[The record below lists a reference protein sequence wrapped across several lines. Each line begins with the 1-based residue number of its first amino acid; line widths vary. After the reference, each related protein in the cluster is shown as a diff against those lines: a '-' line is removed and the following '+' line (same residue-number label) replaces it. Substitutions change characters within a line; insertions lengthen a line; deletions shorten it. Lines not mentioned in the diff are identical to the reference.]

1 MVRPSTQPSSRR
13 RAAKAPAHGAKPEAL
28 APRNPIVGSLPVCCA
43 DVLMGHVA
51 VALTISVMNS
61 RRLIAAPEA
70 LRGHRTDLLFS
81 LEGVDDRGDVRF
93 RSQADI
99 CGATSDVCYY
109 PNSDRESRHPQTI
122 MSALPPK
129 ADMCSAQ
136 AHVCF
141 GPIADT
147 AMERLRKV

>member
-93 RSQADI
+93 GS
-99 CGATSDVCYY
+99 
-109 PNSDRESRHPQTI
+109 
-122 MSALPPK
+122 K
-129 ADMCSAQ
+129 ADMCSAR

-141 GPIADT
+141 TPNSD
-147 AMERLRKV
+147 RKSRHRPLRPMLLSSVTEEYDHARRSDLDLTRTLQSPLE